1 MVITA
6 ERSSLIGRFSV
17 LVGTAVIV
25 SACGGGDSSSNESDR
40 SPAATPISAS
50 DQLVLQVQPIQVC
63 DDAGIVCA
71 QVEFFETIAD
81 KIWDQANIDIA
92 FLPLNQLNDST
103 YLTTD
108 ADEFS
113 DLSFSGDAGDFGRH
127 PDSSRTEG
135 PINLWFVDV
144 IETSTGLIQFG
155 NAWIGLNGVLI
166 SDDLLDF
173 NGTERIDVI
182 AHELGHNLGLRHTT
196 FGAGPDDNL
205 MSSGGVRTVP
215 ESIDDIFP
223 DGDRL
228 SQLTSAQ
235 IERARDSDFLTGTS
249 GDSAPLPITEA
260 DAVLAESSPAN
271 LSNTEADV
279 ILAESF
285 PANLP
290 NDAVPQL
297 LSSTPTSV
305 PEGSPSWLTWLLLMF
320 LGQRVYSRINR

>member
-1 MVITA
+1 M
-6 ERSSLIGRFSV
+6 IGRFSV
-17 LVGTAVIV
+17 LFGTALIV
-25 SACGGGDSSSNESDR
+25 SACGGGGDSSDDSDR
-40 SPAATPISAS
+40 PSARPISAS

-113 DLSFSGDAGDFGRH
+113 DMSFSGDDGDFGRH

-166 SDDLLDF
+166 SDDILDF

-196 FGAGPDDNL
+196 FGAGPANNL
-205 MSSGGVRTVP
+205 MSSGGRRTVP
-215 ESIDDIFP
+215 DSIDDIFP
-223 DGDRL
+223 DGERL
-228 SQLTSAQ
+228 SRLTSAQ
-235 IERARDSDFLTGTS
+235 INRARDSDFLTGTS

-260 DAVLAESSPAN
+260 DAVLVESFSAN

-279 ILAESF
+279 VLAESS
-285 PANLP
+285 PANLLN
-290 NDAVPQL
+290 NDTVPQL
-297 LSSTPTSV
+297 LSSAPTAV